1 MAALVTAMNA
11 DTTTMTNRHCSICE
25 YFKEKIMAFRRKR
38 RFGGRR
44 RAVRGRRRGM
54 ARRRRG
60 GRIRIGYRM

>member
-1 MAALVTAMNA
+1 MAVLAMA
-11 DTTTMTNRHCSICE
+11 MKVDITTMSNRHCSICE

-38 RFGGRR
+38 RFGSRR
-44 RAVRGRRRGM
+44 RVVRGRRRGM